1 MNPKVESIKVRIN
14 DKLMVDLTPEQA
26 RSLFQELKNVLGEN
40 SYIGIPVPTPAIPW
54 YPPQPYSAYP
64 RPIWSGTPYPEITC

>member
-40 SYIGIPVPTPAIPW
+40 SYIGFQTPSVPW
-54 YPPQPYSAYP
+54 YQPPI
-64 RPIWSGTPYPEITC
+64 PIWSDRPLYINL